1 LRGRRALFLLLALP
15 LLARAAEVPPE
26 LRGLLSVEVTSC
38 EPLRGDAPARAV
50 LLRVRAGASTLR
62 RPEVRCGAFVPGT
75 DQGLGWTQ
83 VTGSAA
89 PGRDARGDDAGPR
102 RRGAR
107 ECRCVAGA
115 AVEAV
120 ACAPWEALEDG
131 RCVEPG
137 ERAEGAGAAP
147 AARDDVA
154 SALRIS
160 RALAALRSQLAPGA
174 RPKPDAAG
182 LCSAVDPAQIS
193 ELVSALVPEEASV
206 YVRPPWHRLDDAD
219 RGAFATWANQCFG
232 ASRIVDAER
241 GLEIEGVAPPPARPA
256 SAVEPSTLVRAAGG
270 TKKRICRSDD

>member
-1 LRGRRALFLLLALP
+1 LSSWRALLLLLALA
-15 LLARAAEVPPE
+15 LRAQAAEVPPE
-26 LRGLLSVEVTSC
+26 LRGRLSVEVTSC
-38 EPLRGDAPARAV
+38 EALRGDAPARAV
-50 LLRVRAGASTLR
+50 LLRVRAGGSSLR
-62 RPEVRCGAFVPGT
+62 QPEIRCGAFVPGT
-75 DQGLGWTQ
+75 DQGLGWMQ
-83 VTGSAA
+83 VTGLEQLPAESARA
-89 PGRDARGDDAGPR
+89 VMTLVPADAAHS
-102 RRGAR
+102 

-115 AVEAV
+115 AVESV
-120 ACAPWEALEDG
+120 TCAPWESLEDG

-137 ERAEGAGAAP
+137 ERADGAGAAP

-182 LCSAVDPAQIS
+182 LCSSVDPAQIS

-219 RGAFATWANQCFG
+219 RGAFATWADQCFG

-241 GLEIEGVAPPPARPA
+241 GLEIEGVAPRPAQPA
-256 SAVEPSTLVRAAGG
+256 SAR
-270 TKKRICRSDD
+270 